1 MEITRVINLS
11 SADIKYVLNNKFD
24 DLSLKEINDYFLN
37 TLKWEE
43 GSFTVFS
50 VTWVDGIVETYL
62 DYPTDINA
70 LKVIE
75 LIIKN

>member
-11 SADIKYVLNNKFD
+11 SADIKHVSNNKFD
-24 DLSLKEINDYFLN
+24 NLSLKEINDYFLN

-62 DYPTDINA
+62 DYPTDMNA

>member
-43 GSFTVFS
+43 GSFAVFS

-62 DYPTDINA
+62 DYPTDMHA

>member
-37 TLKWEE
+37 TLKWE
-43 GSFTVFS
+43 
-50 VTWVDGIVETYL
+50 
-62 DYPTDINA
+62 
-70 LKVIE
+70 
-75 LIIKN
+75 